1 MARHEP
7 LWRRYLR
14 FFGADP
20 RADVDDELGFHL
32 EELERRFRAEGMNPA
47 DAARAARAQFGS
59 VEQARRTMRRGSA
72 RVHRRVE
79 RADWWRTL
87 AFDARLAMRKL
98 LHQPGFTAAAVT
110 TLALGIG
117 ANAAV
122 FSVVNAALLRPLPYH
137 NPDRIVKVY
146 ESARGHDWVASPPNF
161 ADWQRQA
168 HAFTAMGAMY
178 EDTPTLTGHG
188 DPAPLSGAY
197 VTQGFFEAMGVR
209 PVRGHPFTA
218 GEETY
223 GQTDAVILSD
233 GVWRR
238 LFGSR
243 TDVVGQTVQL
253 DGVTRQIVGVMPPGF
268 DYPDHSEVWL
278 PLAFSDT
285 ALATQRGAHYLDV
298 VARLRPGL
306 TVDAATRDIDAVAK
320 QLAAAY
326 PRTNKD
332 HGATVKSLRDSLVGA
347 SSRRAL
353 WILLGA
359 VGLVA
364 LIACVNVANL
374 LLARGAARQRELAVR
389 TALGAQPRDLIGM
402 ALVESMLL
410 ALMGGAAA
418 VLVGF
423 GATRAM
429 QAIRPATLTLFGQVG
444 IDLRVLAFTFALSAI
459 TGLLFGL
466 APAVQSARV
475 SRLHGTMQA
484 GGRGGTMSRGG
495 WRVRGVLVAGELA
508 LAMIL
513 LAGAGLLIRS
523 FVRLQQV
530 PPGFDAARVATFDLS
545 LPDARYPTP
554 ETSHIF
560 FDRLLAGVRG
570 LPGVERAGGG
580 TGLPLSGANY
590 SITTHA
596 IDGQTIPD
604 ADQPS
609 TQIRIVTPAYFKT
622 LGIPM
627 VAGRAFTETDRTGAP
642 GAVVVNQAAAK
653 LLWKGANPI
662 GHTIEIGT
670 SFGLGRG
677 RAGGE
682 VVGVVHDVHDEEL
695 QTAPR
700 PIVYLAHAQY
710 PVGYLSIAAKTAPG
724 LDPERLATAVRAQ
737 VRQLDPNLPVLGF
750 SSMTR
755 IVGQSVEDQR
765 FAMTLLGIFAAL
777 ALLLAAIGV
786 YGVMAYV
793 VGQRTR
799 EIGVRMAL
807 GASGP
812 TVIGETVRRAA
823 PAVVLGLAV
832 GVVGA
837 LELTKLMTHLLYE
850 VNPGDA
856 GTFFVMTGALAAIAA
871 LSAWLPAR
879 RASRVDP
886 VIALR
891 AE

>member
-1 MARHEP
+1 MPRHEP
-7 LWRRYLR
+7 IWRRYLR

-32 EELERRFRAEGMNPA
+32 EELERGFRARGMSA
-47 DAARAARAQFGS
+47 DEAARAARTQFGS
-59 VEQARRTMRRGSA
+59 VDAARRTMQRGSA

-79 RADWWRTL
+79 RSEWWRTL
-87 AFDARLAMRKL
+87 AFDARLALRKL
-98 LHQPGFTAAAVT
+98 LHQPAFTAAAVI

-122 FSVVNAALLRPLPYH
+122 FSVVNAALLRPLPYGS
-137 NPDRIVKVY
+137 PERIVKLY
-146 ESARGHDWVASPPNF
+146 ETAHGREHVASPPNF
-161 ADWQRQA
+161 ADWEKQT
-168 HAFTAMGAMY
+168 HAFVALGAMY

-188 DPAPLSGAY
+188 DPMPLSGAY
-197 VTQGFFEAMGVR
+197 VTQGFFDAIGVQ
-209 PVRGHPFTA
+209 PLRGHPFTA

-243 TDVVGQTVQL
+243 TDVIGQTVQM
-253 DGVTRQIVGVMPPGF
+253 DGVTRTIVGVMPPGF
-268 DYPDHSEVWL
+268 AYPDRSDVWL

-298 VARLRPGL
+298 VARLRPGVA
-306 TVDAATRDIDAVAK
+306 VDAATRDVDAVARR
-320 QLAAAY
+320 LATDF
-326 PRTNKD
+326 PKTNQG
-332 HGATVKSLRDSLVGA
+332 HGADAKPLRDSLVGA

-374 LLARGAARQRELAVR
+374 LLARGAARQREFAVR
-389 TALGAQPRDLIGM
+389 SALGARPRDLIGM

-429 QAIRPATLTLFGQVG
+429 HAIGPATLDQFGRAG
-444 IDLRVLAFTFALSAI
+444 IDLRVLGFTFALSVA

-466 APAVQSARV
+466 APALQSSRV

-523 FVRLQQV
+523 FARLQNV
-530 PPGFDAARVATFDLS
+530 PPGFDAARVATFSVS
-545 LPDARYPTP
+545 LPDTRYPTA
-554 ETSHIF
+554 ESAQIF
-560 FDRLLAGVRG
+560 FDRLMTGVRA
-570 LPGVERAGGG
+570 LPGVQRAGAA
-580 TGLPLSGANY
+580 TGLPLGGANY

-596 IDGQTIPD
+596 LDGQVIPD

-609 TQIRIVTPAYFKT
+609 TQIRVVTPDYFKT
-622 LGIPM
+622 LGIAM
-627 VAGRAFTETDRTGAP
+627 VAGRAFTGTDRDGAP
-642 GAVVVNQAAAK
+642 GVVVVNESAAK
-653 LLWKGANPI
+653 LLWKGVSPI
-662 GHTIEIGT
+662 GHTVEIGT

-682 VVGVVHDVHDEEL
+682 VVGVVRDVHDEEL
-695 QTAPR
+695 QTPPR
-700 PIVYLAHAQY
+700 PIVYIAHAQF
-710 PVGYLSIAAKTAPG
+710 PVGYLTVVAKTAPG
-724 LDPERLATAVRAQ
+724 LDPEHLAAGVRAQ
-737 VRQLDPNLPVLGF
+737 VRELDPNLPVMGF
-750 SSMTR
+750 SSMDR

-765 FAMTLLGIFAAL
+765 FAMLLLGTFAAL
-777 ALLLAAIGV
+777 ALVLAAIGV
-786 YGVMAYV
+786 YGVMSYV

-812 TVIGETVRRAA
+812 TVIAETVRRAA
-823 PAVVLGLAV
+823 PAVLAGVAV
-832 GVVGA
+832 GVFGA
-837 LELTKLMTHLLYE
+837 LELTKLMTKLLYE
-850 VNPGDA
+850 VQPADGA
-856 GTFFVMTGALAAIAA
+856 TFAIMTAALVTIAT

-886 VIALR
+886 VSALR